1 MAHLLFAACRLLGE
15 FEPHVGCWMGW
26 PYSPYLWRDGAKPA
40 QQQYAAIAKAISQ
53 FEPVW
58 MFADPAVSHAHPAD
72 ALVWPAPHT
81 TAPPGLTMTH
91 PF

>member
-1 MAHLLFAACRLLGE
+1 MYGGATPHPKPLGAAHYCAGE

-40 QQQYAAIAKAISQ
+40 QQQYAAIAKAISE

-58 MFADPAVSHAHPAD
+58 MFADPSVSACLRPLSD
-72 ALVWPAPHT
+72 C
-81 TAPPGLTMTH
+81 
-91 PF
+91 